1 MSLTSFL
8 IRFLDLAL
16 TLAALLIF
24 ALPMVIIAALI
35 YLEDHAPIL
44 FRQPRVGKAA
54 RVFEIYKFRT
64 MYNDASRSVG
74 QAEDDGDLD
83 DARTRFVTTSQND
96 PRITKVGRIL
106 RPLHLDELPQLLNVL
121 NGDMSLVGVRPDVP
135 VQQADYTP
143 FEWTQRH
150 VFRPGITGLAQV
162 NPNIESLADRTSCD
176 LKWVTDRSLKL
187 YVKILFL
194 TVAKVAK
201 RNSL

>member
-16 TLAALLIF
+16 TLAGLLIF
-24 ALPMVIIAALI
+24 ALPMVIIAAFI
-35 YLEDHAPIL
+35 YLEDRTPIL
-44 FRQPRVGKAA
+44 FRQPRVGKVA

-64 MYNDASRSVG
+64 MYTDASRSVG
-74 QAEDDGDLD
+74 QAENGGDLD
-83 DARTRFVTTSQND
+83 DARARFVTTSQND

-143 FEWTQRH
+143 AEWAQRH

-162 NPNIESLADRTSCD
+162 NPNIGSLADRTSCD
-176 LKWVTDRSLKL
+176 LKWVTDRSVKL

>member
-8 IRFLDLAL
+8 IRFLDVAL

-35 YLEDHAPIL
+35 YLEDRAPIL

-64 MYNDASRSVG
+64 MYTDASRSIG
-74 QAEDDGDLD
+74 QAKDDDDLEN
-83 DARTRFVTTSQND
+83 ARARFVTTSQND

-135 VQQADYTP
+135 VQQTDYTP
-143 FEWTQRH
+143 VEWTQRH
-150 VFRPGITGLAQV
+150 VFRPGITGLAQID
-162 NPNIESLADRTSCD
+162 PNIESLADRTNCD
-176 LKWVTDRSLKL
+176 LKWVTDRSAML
-187 YVKILFL
+187 YFKILFR
-194 TVAKVAK
+194 TVLKVAK